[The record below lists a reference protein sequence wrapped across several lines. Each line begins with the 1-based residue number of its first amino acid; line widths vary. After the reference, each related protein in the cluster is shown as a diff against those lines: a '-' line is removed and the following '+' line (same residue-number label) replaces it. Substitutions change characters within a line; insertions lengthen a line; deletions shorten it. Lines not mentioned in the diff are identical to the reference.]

1 LPTLKPSLWTVASSV
16 VPCVLRCSECQT
28 EFDLGP
34 GGRESLTKMKIGQIN
49 QLFALHCKWAHPD
62 SFSVVGLENPT

>member
-1 LPTLKPSLWTVASSV
+1 M
-16 VPCVLRCSECQT
+16 Q
-28 EFDLGP
+28 
-34 GGRESLTKMKIGQIN
+34 IGQIN